1 MRFAREGR
9 SRGPLSGL
17 ARRRHAAGR
26 HRARG
31 VAVDFTFVAVGVLL
45 PLGLWLLLGSQPIA
59 REQPAVS
66 RRLRPVGYHGFA
78 ILSALR
84 IARVAGERLS
94 VMKWMPGTPSRSS
107 SAHCSVA

>member
-1 MRFAREGR
+1 VFAAVRWSGDRKRTAAGTKRDRKRTAACREWMSDIHGCGR
-9 SRGPLSGL
+9 ELSDGRPRGRGP
-17 ARRRHAAGR
+17 A
-26 HRARG
+26 
-31 VAVDFTFVAVGVLL
+31 
-45 PLGLWLLLGSQPIA
+45 
-59 REQPAVS
+59 
-66 RRLRPVGYHGFA
+66 GYHGFA

>member
-1 MRFAREGR
+1 MIWEWLSS
-9 SRGPLSGL
+9 SRDSTFI
-17 ARRRHAAGR
+17 AA
-26 HRARG
+26 
-31 VAVDFTFVAVGVLL
+31 GVLL
-45 PLGLWLLLGSQPIA
+45 PLGLWLLLGSQPIP

-66 RRLRPVGYHGFA
+66 RRLRPAGYHGFA